1 MSKIKNILQLIFKAF
16 GYYSIKKKW
25 RWHQYITRLQKE
37 DAIRK
42 AEATVWIEAI
52 DHRLLPDVKETEN
65 VTVSLTSHG
74 KRVADFAPFAIYSI
88 FQQNVLPNRIV
99 LNINQEKWNEDNLPE
114 LIKKLQIAGLEIN
127 LCEDVGP
134 HTKLLPALQKYPDD
148 VIITVDDD
156 VYYDHNM
163 IEDLISD
170 YKKTS
175 NPCVIC
181 KSALVVSTENG
192 EFLPYTQ
199 WPMATKDTP
208 AEKIISPHGFCGV
221 LYAPH
226 IFSEEIFNKSVYQ
239 SLCKYADDIWFSV
252 MEIREQ
258 IPVYLSSAP
267 NHNVI
272 YVDHYNEYVAQGSD
286 ALYFSNAG
294 EGRNNTQ
301 LQALV
306 EHYGLKVD

>member
-1 MSKIKNILQLIFKAF
+1 MKKYFRPLLKAI
-16 GYYSIKKKW
+16 GYYTIKSKW
-25 RWHQYITRLQKE
+25 RWHRYITRLQKA

-42 AEATVWIEAI
+42 AEATAWIEAI
-52 DHRLLPDVKETEN
+52 DHRLLPEVKEADN

-74 KRVADFAPFAIYSI
+74 KRVAEFAPFAIYSI

-99 LNINQEKWNEDNLPE
+99 LNINQEKWNDDNLPE
-114 LIKKLQIAGLEIN
+114 LIKKLQIAGLEVN

-156 VYYDHNM
+156 VYYYNDT
-163 IEDLISD
+163 IEDLIFD
-170 YKKTS
+170 YRKRSKH
-175 NPCVIC
+175 CVIC
-181 KSALVVSTENG
+181 KSALVVSAENG
-192 EFLPYTQ
+192 KFLPYSQ
-199 WPMATKDTP
+199 WPMAIKNTP
-208 AEKIISPHGFCGV
+208 AEKIISPLGFCGV

-226 IFSEEIFNKSVYQ
+226 IFSGEIFNKSVYQ
-239 SLCKYADDIWFSV
+239 SLCRSADDIWFSI

-258 IPVYLSSAP
+258 IPIYLSSVP
-267 NHNVI
+267 NHDVI

-286 ALYFSNAG
+286 ALYFSNAV

-306 EHYGLKVD
+306 EHYGLTVH